1 MESSGAGRQRCAYCG
16 AAVPPGGTFCPA
28 CGRPSDPSVAQPA
41 WAPRVI
47 EVSLWNAVRLGFGV
61 ALGVSMFSLLVA
73 IIVAIALQVSRS

>member
-1 MESSGAGRQRCAYCG
+1 
-16 AAVPPGGTFCPA
+16 
-28 CGRPSDPSVAQPA
+28 VAQPA